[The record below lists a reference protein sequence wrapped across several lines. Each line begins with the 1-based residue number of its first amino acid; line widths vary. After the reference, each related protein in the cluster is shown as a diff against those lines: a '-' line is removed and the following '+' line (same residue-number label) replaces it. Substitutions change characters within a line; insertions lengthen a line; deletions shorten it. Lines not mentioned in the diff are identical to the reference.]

1 MNRLTTHSV
10 LKNAAAV
17 VLALSGIAASGAC
30 SSAGH
35 ATRHAGTINV
45 DEVGTISVP
54 NHSIVI
60 TGAFRG
66 QRYATRLHRRAGPSS
81 WISPRRRDPRLTTP
95 RVRRRSRS
103 SSPTFPVF
111 LNASTCGLDL
121 VAGRRRRRLPLAL
134 ALAGITGTITISAH
148 DAGVFPKTQTGAC
161 NTNANPVGYIDI
173 GIGSGSISF
182 R

>member
-17 VLALSGIAASGAC
+17 VLALSGIAASAAC
-30 SSAGH
+30 SSAGA

-60 TGAFRG
+60 TGAFADSG
-66 QRYATRLHRRAGPSS
+66 TYAPPSS
-81 WISPRRRDPRLTTP
+81 GGTIELDLSKGTIKVDDSKGAAKESQLFAHLPKY
-95 RVRRRSRS
+95 
-103 SSPTFPVF
+103 

-121 VAGRRRRRLPLAL
+121 SYSAPATLTSGTGAY
-134 ALAGITGTITISAH
+134 AGITGTITISAH